1 MYLIETLHWC
11 TYVLCMY
18 PCEFL
23 VHHACLHVMDQEIT
37 LLHLVM
43 SKMARNRINRCSVTN
58 YDDYY
63 YSNWKDQF
71 RSLESAAR
79 RQYVLTD
86 WLMPAYM
93 AVRRSSTW
101 ISNNRTNT
109 NENKR
114 NPKDYNGVCVKQE
127 PLPPYYIR
135 LVVVGGWCWFGMR
148 EKYCWLINWQI
159 SKRT

>member
-1 MYLIETLHWC
+1 MPVYMWWTKKSLCSILSCQKWLGIES
-11 TYVLCMY
+11 
-18 PCEFL
+18 
-23 VHHACLHVMDQEIT
+23 IGG
-37 LLHLVM
+37 
-43 SKMARNRINRCSVTN
+43 VTN
-58 YDDYY
+58 YDDDYY

-114 NPKDYNGVCVKQE
+114 NPKDYNGVCVKQQ
-127 PLPPYYIR
+127 PPPFYYIC
-135 LVVVGGWCWFGMR
+135 LVMVGGWCWFGMR

-159 SKRT
+159 SQANRVMKCDDDMYDDEAI